1 MKNHGAVYQ
10 DAMFTKKK
18 NENINFLL
26 CTREAY
32 RELKDM
38 IESTEDLLNEYPRM
52 RDVINFSDDDYKDIP
67 YNKDIGRMNHRSKID
82 DLTVFSD
89 FNDNVT
95 SDSIDRKIESLL
107 RDSKVSTN
115 NKRESLNFSDD
126 LGLDKTEL
134 IIRETHKLINSI
146 PHGMFSSTQGEN
158 YQNLLTSS
166 IKKLVGQLEEVKME
180 NKRLQNKQTELSAH
194 GKDQVAKLNEQ
205 VIKYELEN
213 RQLKLQLKIKEN
225 EASAKSLAG
234 DKERNLLRS
243 KLIKYKQLYDN
254 KVKEE
259 SSKQPK
265 EHGNT
270 EENDIK
276 MDEAS
281 LKELVLKII
290 RENES
295 KPEAVR
301 NESEHNEDKENHVI
315 GQKGKLLSSV
325 TTKVALE
332 IASLISAVESKK
344 RKVKFTELNEEVK
357 LDPSAVEQLH
367 ERLEPAADIVLKCV
381 VEYPS
386 DNVKGKCNQCNS
398 EDVFPKERLIDSGTD
413 TINLMGEYKWT
424 I

>member
-1 MKNHGAVYQ
+1 
-10 DAMFTKKK
+10 MFTKKKK
-18 NENINFLL
+18 NENINLSL
-26 CTREAY
+26 VQGKAY
-32 RELKDM
+32 REIEDM

-52 RDVINFSDDDYKDIP
+52 RDVINFTDDNEEIQF
-67 YNKDIGRMNHRSKID
+67 NKDIGRLNRRSKID

-95 SDSIDRKIESLL
+95 SDSIDREIENLL
-107 RDSKVSTN
+107 KDSNVPAR
-115 NKRESLNFSDD
+115 NKRDSLNFDDD
-126 LGLDKTEL
+126 LGSDKTEL

-146 PHGMFSSTQGEN
+146 PHGVFSSTQGEN

-166 IKKLVGQLEEVKME
+166 INKLVAQLEEVKME
-180 NKRLQNKQTELSAH
+180 NRRLRNERAELSAH

-205 VIKYELEN
+205 VIKFELEN
-213 RQLKLQLKIKEN
+213 RQLKSQLKIKEN
-225 EASAKSLAG
+225 EASAKSLAS

-259 SSKQPK
+259 RSNQLK
-265 EHGNT
+265 EHSKV
-270 EENDIK
+270 EENKVK
-276 MDEAS
+276 MDDDS

-295 KPEAVR
+295 KQGAVKK
-301 NESEHNEDKENHVI
+301 ESEHDEDKENQI
-315 GQKGKLLSSV
+315 SEPNEKLSSA
-325 TTKVALE
+325 TSKVASE

-357 LDPSAVEQLH
+357 LDPPAVEQSH
-367 ERLEPAADIVLKCV
+367 ERSEPAADIVLKCV
-381 VEYPS
+381 IEYPS
-386 DNVKGKCNQCNS
+386 ESVKGKCNQCNS
-398 EDVFPKERLIDSGTD
+398 EEVLPKERFIDSGSD
-413 TINLMGEYKWT
+413 TVNLMGEYKWT